1 MKYYKGKFQPK
12 NPVKY
17 RGNPMNITYRSS
29 WELRVMKYLD
39 DHPYVLEWASE
50 ELAIP
55 YKSPIDGKFHRY
67 FPDFLVKMKD
77 KDGKICVRMLEIKP
91 ANQSKSPKVR
101 ENSQRIT
108 KKYINEVATFGINS
122 AKWEAAN
129 EYCKDRGW
137 SFHIIT
143 EKELGLK

>member
-1 MKYYKGKFQPK
+1 
-12 NPVKY
+12 
-17 RGNPMNITYRSS
+17 
-29 WELRVMKYLD
+29 
-39 DHPYVLEWASE
+39 
-50 ELAIP
+50 
-55 YKSPIDGKFHRY
+55 
-67 FPDFLVKMKD
+67 MKD